1 MTKKGKYFLITIISI
16 IMLITTFLGIGLQS
30 AFAFSGIPNT
40 LTEQEL
46 YNATNTYNVNASCF
60 NSNVGFIRCF

>member
-40 LTEQEL
+40 LTEQESL
-46 YNATNTYNVNASCF
+46 KTLKAKKVSILLTFFV
-60 NSNVGFIRCF
+60 V